1 MRSFLAILL
10 ALFAA
15 SAAMG
20 EGAIVYVIPLTGEVE
35 KGLFHVFQRGFKE
48 AEDLKAVQ
56 IVIDMDTPGGRVDS
70 AWEICDLILDSSIPV
85 AVFVSGDATSAGAM
99 IALAAEKIFMT
110 RGSTIGTAAPVVMG
124 PGTGES
130 EMMDKKALSFVE
142 AKFRSIAEIRG
153 YDEEIVRAMVNPDVA
168 VEKTGENG
176 EKIVISEKGSLL
188 TLTAPQAVRWGI
200 AKAEV
205 GSLEEAL
212 SHLGLA
218 DATVVR
224 LQEAWSERIARFVTS
239 MAVSGLLMT
248 VGLLCIYLE
257 TRAPGFGLAGIVGI
271 LCLALF
277 FWGHSLAN
285 LSGWEGPLLFVIG
298 ILLLGL
304 EIFVTPGFGIL
315 GVSGIVAILLSFVI
329 TLVGRSPVTNPSYF
343 YHSVDSGDVVHA
355 MGVTIIAVGLATVG
369 FMVTPFLFPAV
380 AQTRLGRRL
389 VLEESESRGEGY
401 HSHQEAEDLRDWV
414 GARGIAYTA
423 LRPAGIAVVNGRRV
437 DVVSEG
443 AFVNRDDPVE
453 VVRVEGRRIVVK
465 PV

>member
-1 MRSFLAILL
+1 
-10 ALFAA
+10 
-15 SAAMG
+15 MG
-20 EGAIVYVIPLTGEVE
+20 EADVVYVIPLTGEVE
-35 KGLFHVFQRGFKE
+35 KGLFHVFERGFKE
-48 AEDLKAVQ
+48 AKDVQAVR

-70 AWEICDLILDSSIPV
+70 AWEICDLILDSSTPV
-85 AVFVSGDATSAGAM
+85 TVFVSGDATSAGAM

-124 PGTGES
+124 PGAAES

-153 YDEEIVRAMVNPDVA
+153 HDEEIVRAMVNPDVV
-168 VEKTGENG
+168 VEKTDENG
-176 EKIVISEKGSLL
+176 EKIVVSEKGSLL
-188 TLTAPQAVRWGI
+188 TLTASQAVRWGI

-205 GSLEEAL
+205 GSLDEAL
-212 SHLGLA
+212 SQMGLA
-218 DATVVR
+218 DATVIR
-224 LQEAWSERIARFVTS
+224 LREAWSERIARFVTS
-239 MAVSGLLMT
+239 MAVSGLLMSI
-248 VGLLCIYLE
+248 GLLCIYLE
-257 TRAPGFGLAGIVGI
+257 TRTPGIGLPGILGI

-277 FWGHSLAN
+277 FWGHSIAN
-285 LSGWEGPLLFVIG
+285 LSGWEGPLLFVVG
-298 ILLLGL
+298 ITLLGL

-329 TLVGRSPVTNPSYF
+329 TLVGRSPVTSPSYF
-343 YHSVDSGDVVHA
+343 YHSVDSGDVIHA
-355 MGVTIIAVGLATVG
+355 MSVTLVAVGLATVG
-369 FMVTPFLFPAV
+369 FMLTPFLFPAV

-389 VLEESESRGEGY
+389 VLEGSELRDEGY
-401 HSHQEAEDLRDWV
+401 HSHQDAEDMQDWI
-414 GARGIAYTA
+414 GMRGVAYTA

-443 AFVNRDDPVE
+443 GFVNRDDPVA